1 MQNIIKKVT
10 DGNKKKMIGLLITLV
25 CFVIL
30 DGLLTQYI
38 VPTGAATEANSFL
51 APLVGKTSFMVIKI
65 VGSLIC
71 ALILYDVYRRYPKA
85 GLIAAWV
92 AVIGYGIIVLWNT
105 SLIVLI

>member
-1 MQNIIKKVT
+1 MQNVIKKVT
-10 DGNKKKMIGLLITLV
+10 GVNKKKIIGLLITLV

-30 DGLLTQYI
+30 DGLLTQYL
-38 VPTGAATEANSFL
+38 VPSGAATEANSFL
-51 APLVGKTSFMVIKI
+51 APMVGKSSFMIIKI

-85 GLIAAWV
+85 GLIATWV

-105 SLIVLI
+105 GLILLV